1 MQGYLNLK
9 KLITMKRLFLLLVA
23 GLLASAATMQVG
35 AQAPRHHG
43 WEYYPLKGNVKSVV
57 VYEVWDEESDPEPY
71 ATFEFCENGDVM
83 AYYPEMLG
91 DSSDYHSYKYKYNAN
106 GELVGVTKT
115 NYYESTEDRIVCV
128 YDSEGRLI
136 QKTEQYSA
144 YRYSYDAN
152 GNLVEMR
159 TLDADDGSVLD
170 IYRYKYDANGNRIEE
185 VRMSPD
191 GNESQKIMY
200 RYNAEGKIVSVKEYD
215 AFTQNYTTLECEF
228 DAMGNFVKMG
238 SYLFKIEYR

>member
-91 DSSDYHSYKYKYNAN
+91 DSSDYHSYKYNVVNSFQQFQIFSFFDYYQKNFQFLQN
-106 GELVGVTKT
+106 LQLLHLIKT
-115 NYYESTEDRIVCV
+115 
-128 YDSEGRLI
+128 LI
-136 QKTEQYSA
+136 
-144 YRYSYDAN
+144 
-152 GNLVEMR
+152 
-159 TLDADDGSVLD
+159 
-170 IYRYKYDANGNRIEE
+170 
-185 VRMSPD
+185 
-191 GNESQKIMY
+191 
-200 RYNAEGKIVSVKEYD
+200 
-215 AFTQNYTTLECEF
+215 F
-228 DAMGNFVKMG
+228 
-238 SYLFKIEYR
+238 